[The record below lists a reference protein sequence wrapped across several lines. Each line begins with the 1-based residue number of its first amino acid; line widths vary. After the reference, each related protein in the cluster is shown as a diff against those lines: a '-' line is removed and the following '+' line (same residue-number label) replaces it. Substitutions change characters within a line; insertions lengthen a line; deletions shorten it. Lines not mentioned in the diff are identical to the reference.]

1 MNVLILGSE
10 GILGSY
16 LSKYLSASYFNI
28 IEINRN
34 NRNSVL
40 NNIKNKNINV
50 NTIVNCVA
58 LTNVDLCNANIEL
71 AFESNANY
79 IKRFI
84 EEINLSDIHFIQIS
98 TDQVYSGLGNHK
110 EIDPLPVNVY
120 GLTKLLGEEYSKK
133 LFSTVLRINYLSK
146 STSKRR
152 NSFTDWL
159 YNSLKNK
166 SNITLFEDIIFSPLH
181 INDLCE
187 SIKTVINN
195 PIKGVYNLGAC
206 ESISKAKFGIEFAQG
221 LSLST
226 KHVKLGN
233 FSDMKDLVKRPNDMS
248 MNIKLFEDT
257 FKKKLPNINT
267 CLNKITA
274 DYL

>member
-1 MNVLILGSE
+1 MNVLILGAD

-16 LSKYLSASYFNI
+16 LTKYLSESKLKI

-34 NRNSVL
+34 NRDL
-40 NNIKNKNINV
+40 ILRDIKNKNIFI
-50 NTIVNCVA
+50 NTIINCVA
-58 LTNVDLCNANIEL
+58 LANVDLCNRNIEL

-79 IKRFI
+79 IKKFI
-84 EEINLSDIHFIQIS
+84 EEINSPNIHFIQIS
-98 TDQVYSGLGNHK
+98 TDQVYCGLGNHK
-110 EIDPLPVNVY
+110 ESEALPVNVY

-146 STSKRR
+146 SNSIKKY
-152 NSFTDWL
+152 SFTDWL
-159 YNSLKNK
+159 YNSLKNNI
-166 SNITLFEDIIFSPLH
+166 NITLFQDILFSPLH
-181 INDLCE
+181 INDICE

-195 PIKGVYNLGAC
+195 PIHGVYNLGAC
-206 ESISKAKFGIEFAQG
+206 ESISKAQFGIEFAQR
-221 LSLST
+221 LSLPT
-226 KHVKLGN
+226 KSVKLGN
-233 FSDMKDLVKRPNDMS
+233 FSDVKHLVKRPKDMT

-267 CLNKITA
+267 CIKKITA